1 MERCFRN
8 IFLKYS
14 VENNGNDDDIRK
26 SVRKDINRKRRNIF
40 TMAMLDYAEKMYDW
54 N

>member
-1 MERCFRN
+1 MCFRN

-26 SVRKDINRKRRNIF
+26 SVRKDINIKKKKKYFYNGNVGLR
-40 TMAMLDYAEKMYDW
+40 
-54 N
+54 